1 MSATADTLVSAFADL
16 GEPLDDEANC
26 YLEVDTE
33 ERQAIIVWVESLAFH
48 AEFNGPRQYVAT
60 SSYFVDKAMPDH
72 WSAHVDADGW
82 LTRAATDAIVARL
95 QGYIGDCGKVY
106 ELEYGGDEPNITFEI
121 VTSYED
127 GETFDHWFDRVGWP
141 IVATLRNVTDP
152 GAFMSPYLF
161 AMASLEVES

>member
-1 MSATADTLVSAFADL
+1 MSATADTLVSALADL

-33 ERQAIIVWVESLAFH
+33 ERQAIIVWVEPLVFH
-48 AEFNGPRQYVAT
+48 AGWNNHRKWQARPAIDR
-60 SSYFVDKAMPDH
+60 
-72 WSAHVDADGW
+72 WSRYVDADGW
-82 LTRAATDAIVARL
+82 LTRAAADAIVARL

-106 ELEYGGDEPNITFEI
+106 ELEYGGDEPSITFEI
-121 VTSYED
+121 VTEYED

-161 AMASLEVES
+161 DMGSLP